1 MPTISRFFGIT
12 VEMFWRD
19 HNPPHFHATYAEDEA
34 VFEIDSLDIIRGHLP
49 HRARAL
55 VKEWGEL
62 HRDELLENW
71 ERCSQLKPPNPVPP
85 LE

>member
-1 MPTISRFFGIT
+1 
-12 VEMFWRD
+12 MFWRD

-34 VFEIDSLDIIRGHLP
+34 VFEIDSLDVIRGQLP

-55 VKEWGEL
+55 VKEWAEL
-62 HRDELLENW
+62 HRDALLEKW